1 MRRREFLA
9 LVGGAAVAWPGA
21 AHTQQPDRMRRIG
34 LLMGQASNDP
44 EAQLWFLA
52 FRQKLAELGW
62 REGANIRVEVQWA
75 SADPKRMRVFASE
88 LVRLAPDVM
97 VANTPPVLAVLRQET
112 RSIPIVFMQVA
123 DPVGAGFVESLARPG
138 GNITGFS
145 NFEFAIG
152 EKWLQTLKQIAPP
165 VVRIAVVLMPE
176 HVTNAGHLR
185 AVEGAAPS
193 LGVQISS
200 ASVRDATEIE
210 RAIAAVAREP
220 NGGLIVLPNPVTNS
234 NRELIVALAVRHRLP
249 TIYPFRPFVVSGGL
263 MSYGPDQA
271 EMFRG
276 AASYVD
282 RILKGAKPADLP
294 VQMPTKYELVIN
306 LKTAKTLGL
315 TVPPTLLARADELI
329 E

>member
-1 MRRREFLA
+1 MRRREFFA
-9 LVGGAAVAWPGA
+9 LVANAATWPLGVRA
-21 AHTQQPDRMRRIG
+21 QQPDRMRRIG

-44 EAQLWFLA
+44 EAQLWFSA

-62 REGANIRVEVQWA
+62 REGANIRIDVQWA

-97 VANTPPVLAVLRQET
+97 VANTPPVLAAVHQET

-138 GNITGFS
+138 GNITGFA

-152 EKWLQTLKQIAPP
+152 AKWLQTLKQIAPP
-165 VVRIAVVLMPE
+165 VVRIAVVLMPD

-185 AVEGAAPS
+185 AVEAAAPS

-210 RAIAAVAREP
+210 RAIAAFAREP
-220 NGGLIVLPNPVTNS
+220 NGGLVVLPNPVTNS
-234 NRELIVALAVRHRLP
+234 NRELIVGLAVRHRLP

-271 EMFRG
+271 EMFRS

-282 RILKGAKPADLP
+282 RILKGEKPADLP
-294 VQMPTKYELVIN
+294 VQMPTKFEFVIN
-306 LKTAKTLGL
+306 LKTAKALGL
-315 TVPPTLLARADELI
+315 IVPQSLLARADEVI